1 MSFILTK
8 SMALIASAVLL
19 TGTVA
24 VSASRGEPDK
34 PHASAPSGDAHKGP
48 PSVCKYGGDSGT
60 EADAV
65 EYCGPILQC
74 QAPKVTKCRKG
85 TQGQGWICRCN

>member
-1 MSFILTK
+1 MSFIWTK
-8 SMALIASAVLL
+8 SLALTASALLL

-24 VSASRGEPDK
+24 VSSSRYEPDK
-34 PHASAPSGDAHKGP
+34 PTAAGPHSEGQKGP

-60 EADAV
+60 MEDAI

-74 QAPKVTKCRKG
+74 QAPKTTKCRKG
-85 TQGQGWICRCN
+85 TQGQGWICRCG